1 MDIAGMWELYNKLI
15 EEIPPDYRVD
25 EAVIGDRWTMVCS
38 GVGVGLAM
46 TLHERNRPE
55 RLPVSGGVAAF
66 RGLPLAEL
74 AEAAKSWNF
83 AEASLGMAAIN
94 AYWNSPERK
103 PVQEALERGH
113 AEAFLDWRDRIA
125 GKKVVVIGHFFQLEE
140 TLGKVCDLSIL
151 EKQPRPGD
159 YPDSACEFL
168 LPSQDF
174 VFATGV
180 TLINKTLPRLLELSR
195 HTGIILAGPS
205 VPLAPPLFDWQVRDL
220 QGFVVT
226 DPALCGAIL
235 RGEKTGLPVFSA
247 GVQVSIPKK
256 EPPQRTPKETW
267 KKAVLAADSGRPG

>member
-1 MDIAGMWELYNKLI
+1 MWELYDRLI

-25 EAVIGDRWTMVCS
+25 EAVMGDSWTMVRS

-46 TLHERNRPE
+46 TLRERNRPE
-55 RLPVSGGVAAF
+55 RLPLSGGAGAF
-66 RGLPLAEL
+66 RGFLLADL
-74 AEAAKSWNF
+74 AAAAKSWNF

-113 AEAFLDWRDRIA
+113 AEAFLDWRDRVA
-125 GKKVVVIGHFFQLEE
+125 GKKVAVIGHFFRLEE
-140 TLGKVCDLSIL
+140 TLGNICDLSIL
-151 EKQPRPGD
+151 EKRPRPGD

-180 TLINKTLPRLLELSR
+180 TLINKTLPRLLELSG

-205 VPLAPPLFDWQVRDL
+205 VPLASPLFDWQIRDL

-226 DPALCGAIL
+226 DPARCGAIL

-247 GVQVSIPKK
+247 GMQVSIPRA
-256 EPPQRTPKETW
+256 EPAWVVQEGR
-267 KKAVLAADSGRPG
+267 KKAALFAAGPKKPA